1 MKTRIAGIVMIIV
14 AVSAVLMG
22 CGGSGKDTNV
32 QGSKKL
38 TVAVIPKGTTHEFWK
53 SIHAGAIKAQRE
65 LGDVE
70 IIWKGPLKEDDREE
84 QLQIVETFISSRV
97 SAIVLAPL
105 DDRSLVRP
113 VRDARAQGIPTV
125 VIDSDLQGDAQVSF
139 VATDNYQG
147 GALAAERIGELLN
160 GKGRLIVLRYA
171 EGSASTSNR
180 EQGFLDTI
188 KAEYPGIVIL
198 SDNQYAGATT
208 ETGYRAA
215 ENLLNR
221 FSEVDAI
228 FTPNESST
236 FGFLRALQARGLAGK
251 IVFVGFDSSDKLVEA
266 LGRKELMG
274 LVLQNPFSMGYL
286 GVKTA
291 VSYLRGTQVNKVVD
305 TGVIIATPDNMN
317 DPEIRQLLS
326 PDLSEYLQ

>member
-1 MKTRIAGIVMIIV
+1 MKTRLLLLFSL
-14 AVSAVLMG
+14 SALTFMTLS
-22 CGGSGKDTNV
+22 CGSGGGGDGEKGGAL
-32 QGSKKL
+32 QI
-38 TVAVIPKGTTHEFWK
+38 AVIPKGTTHEFWK

-97 SAIVLAPL
+97 DAIVLAPL

-113 VRDARAQGIPTV
+113 VMDAKEQGIPTV
-125 VIDSDLQGDAQVSF
+125 VIDSDLQGDAHVAF
-139 VATDNYQG
+139 VATDNYRG
-147 GALAAERIGELLN
+147 GTLAAERIGELMN
-160 GKGRLIVLRYA
+160 GSGKLIVLRYQ

-180 EQGFLDTI
+180 EKGFLDTI
-188 KAEYPGIVIL
+188 AKKYPGIEIL

-208 ETGYRAA
+208 ETGFRAA

-221 FSEVDAI
+221 FPGAEAV

-236 FGFLRALQARGLAGK
+236 FGFLRALQERKLAGK
-251 IVFVGFDSSDKLVEA
+251 LIFVGFDSSQKLVEA
-266 LGRKELMG
+266 MERGEIMG
-274 LVLQNPFSMGYL
+274 LVLQNPFRMGYL

-291 VSYLRGTQVNKVVD
+291 VQYLQTGQAEKVVD
-305 TGVIIATPDNMN
+305 TGVIIATPENMN
-317 DPEIRQLLS
+317 EPEIRQLLS
-326 PDLSEYLQ
+326 PDLSEYLD